1 MAIRFIG
8 TFRPNGMI
16 KISPLFIPPQFLTQP
31 TITPQGGAMGTVF
44 TGNDGEI
51 RAATITKREWF
62 LNDKLINGATTNTY
76 TSDGTGSLTYKVTA
90 VGKDTTITAISSPVT
105 ITPSQVV
112 QHAPTWRTRPGL
124 LGTFAEGSSVSIPLE
139 ADDVE
144 NNISTYTITGGMLPN
159 GVSLNTFSGL
169 ISGELAEVDKDT
181 SYSFEITVTDRTQ
194 LVLKGTFTINVSNVK
209 TTVTWNTPND
219 QPVSNAAP
227 GEPVN
232 IYMGAQSS

>member
-1 MAIRFIG
+1 
-8 TFRPNGMI
+8 
-16 KISPLFIPPQFLTQP
+16 
-31 TITPQGGAMGTVF
+31 
-44 TGNDGEI
+44 
-51 RAATITKREWF
+51 
-62 LNDKLINGATTNTY
+62 
-76 TSDGTGSLTYKVTA
+76 
-90 VGKDTTITAISSPVT
+90 
-105 ITPSQVV
+105 
-112 QHAPTWRTRPGL
+112 
-124 LGTFAEGSSVSIPLE
+124 LE

-144 NNISTYTITGGMLPN
+144 NNISTYTVTGGMLPN

-181 SYSFEITVTDRTQ
+181 SYTFEITVTDRTQ
-194 LVLKGTFTINVSNVK
+194 LVLKGNFTINVSNVK